1 MNLHRQLAII
11 ATLAVPL
18 NGMAQ
23 EDIVDE
29 TEADSIVFDA
39 DSSVIGT
46 IKYERDSDYIF
57 DNGLYSDEDYIYLT
71 EYEEEKKWVDRVI
84 TRLLKTSVDTNYITT
99 NDYGLQIKVDFN
111 TFNSRSKFRW
121 DAIDNT
127 LPNSCSIHSDQIS
140 KIGLWLGYRNF
151 GLGGSVELKSVG
163 KKAQNNIELSFSYY
177 GDAWGIDLGANQTR
191 GNNLKF
197 NNSHTDISSSDITN
211 FRIYI
216 NSYYAPFYRK
226 FSYNAAFSHS
236 MRQEKSAGSP
246 LFGLSALSYYLHS
259 PKLEW
264 SHIVSGEKLAF
275 PTEIRYL
282 SINLNAGYAH
292 NFVTK
297 KKTLLHIS
305 ALPYITLH
313 KKSLVNP
320 QPSINNSHEPFFLW
334 GTVAKASWIW
344 QCEHHLISIFGSAS
358 HNNIIRSPIKVS
370 DTVIRVG
377 TCYGFRAYKHHKPHK
392 KRKILKRRKKD
403 KEFN

>member
-1 MNLHRQLAII
+1 MNRSSVLVPILAIPI
-11 ATLAVPL
+11 G
-18 NGMAQ
+18 GMAQ
-23 EDIVDE
+23 TGIDFTE
-29 TEADSIVFDA
+29 TDSVYVIDQ
-39 DSSVIGT
+39 DSHVLSIEQ
-46 IKYERDSDYIF
+46 ERDT
-57 DNGLYSDEDYIYLT
+57 DNYIYIDSLHPGEEYIYVT
-71 EYEEEKKWVDRVI
+71 EYEDEKKWFDRVI

-99 NDYGLQIKVDFN
+99 NDYGLQVKIDFN

-140 KIGLWLGYRNF
+140 KIGIWLGYRNF

-163 KKAQNNIELSFSYY
+163 KRTQNNIELSFSYY

-297 KKTLLHIS
+297 KKTLLHVS

-313 KKSLVNP
+313 KKSLVDP

-358 HNNIIRSPIKVS
+358 YNNIIRSPIKVS

-377 TCYGFRAYKHHKPHK
+377 TCYGFRAYKHHRPHK
-392 KRKILKRRKKD
+392 KKRILKRRSKRD
-403 KEFN
+403 